1 MSKDDKKIATG
12 PAPAR
17 VKIDGNWQDAVK
29 TALAKKRPAG
39 GWPKPAPR
47 KDAGPKSK

>member
-1 MSKDDKKIATG
+1 MKSEAPKKTG
-12 PAPAR
+12 PVPQR
-17 VKIDGNWQDAVK
+17 VEIKGNWEDAVK

-39 GWPKPAPR
+39 GWPKPKPM